1 MDIKQLEY
9 FVCVAENQSF
19 SRAAM
24 VLNIAQSALSRQ
36 VRSLEVELR
45 ETLLLRTGRGV
56 KLTDAGQ
63 RLLEHANTILHHLS
77 VARDQM
83 GAMRDEPVG
92 RITIGLPPSM
102 SRQLTRGLVDGF
114 VKQMPK
120 AHLAIVEGLS
130 THMAEWLMIGRV
142 DLALLHN
149 PDPQLGLDLVPLL
162 SESLCLVSRKA
173 PADADADA
181 APSADIPLA
190 DLEEVRLILPQR
202 GHMIRKVLESQAMLA
217 GLNLHI
223 AWEVS
228 SVPAI
233 VELVCEGY
241 GHAVLPMSAVAAS
254 GRAAELATRRIVQ
267 PGILT
272 TLCLAQLSHRRP
284 TALTRRAEALLRG
297 LVEALPRL
305 QNPPL
310 PDPES

>member
-63 RLLEHANTILHHLS
+63 RLLEHANTILHHVS

-162 SESLCLVSRKA
+162 SEPLCLVSRR
-173 PADADADA
+173 ADVPHDEAT
-181 APSADIPLA
+181 ADIPLA

-217 GLNLHI
+217 GLNLFI

-241 GHAVLPMSAVAAS
+241 GHAVLPLSAVAAS
-254 GRAAELATRRIVQ
+254 GRGAELSTRRIVQ

-272 TLCLAQLSHRRP
+272 TLCLAQLSHRRA
-284 TALTRRAEALLRG
+284 TALTRRAEALLKG

-305 QNPPL
+305 QSPGL
-310 PDPES
+310 PDPET